1 MNLSENRRFQ
11 SAVRLIINPSSG
23 RGRSARLRHT
33 VADAL
38 AGKGFTVTEHVT
50 ADLADA
56 TSAARSAPAG
66 SLVASLGGD
75 GLLGAVAAGA
85 SDAGA
90 VVLPLGGG
98 RGNDTVRRLG
108 LAVDPLRS
116 IQGIDGL
123 RVASV
128 DLGRVNGVPFLG
140 VANVGFDGF
149 ATEIANSTR
158 LNLGPL
164 TYLYGGARALLT
176 WRGVTF
182 AVTVDERPH
191 SVTGWFV
198 AVGNVGQYGG
208 GLRITPNALA
218 DDGQMDVVMLGAA
231 HAGTAVATFLKAFTG
246 THLGHPAII
255 ETRGRRITISADAP
269 LNVYADGELIGP
281 LPATIETS
289 PAAVKVL
296 VPNGSPALGI
306 VPLPAADIAGDA

>member
-1 MNLSENRRFQ
+1 MNLPQNRRFHN
-11 SAVRLIINPSSG
+11 AVRLIVNPASG
-23 RGRSARLRHT
+23 RGRSSRLRHT

-38 AGKGFTVTEHVT
+38 TREGFTVTEHETV
-50 ADLADA
+50 DLADA
-56 TSAARSAPAG
+56 TDAARAAPPG

-75 GLLGAVAAGA
+75 GLLGAVAAGV
-85 SDAGA
+85 SESGA

-108 LAVDPLRS
+108 LTVDPIRS
-116 IQGIDGL
+116 IRGIDDL
-123 RVASV
+123 RVAAV

-149 ATEIANSTR
+149 ATEIANATR

-182 AVTVDERPH
+182 AVTVDDEPR
-191 SVTGWFV
+191 SITGWFV

-208 GLRITPNALA
+208 GLRITPNAVA
-218 DDGQMDVVMLGAA
+218 DDGQMDVVTMGRA
-231 HAGTAVATFLKAFTG
+231 HAGAAVATFLKAFSG
-246 THLGHPAII
+246 THLGHPAIH
-255 ETRGRRITISADAP
+255 ETRGRRITIDADVA

-281 LPATIETS
+281 LPATIETIPS
-289 PAAVKVL
+289 AVKVL
-296 VPNGSPALGI
+296 VPTVSPALGS
-306 VPLPAADIAGDA
+306 PAAQSASGSV

>member
-1 MNLSENRRFQ
+1 MNLPQNRRFQ
-11 SAVRLIINPSSG
+11 NAVRLIINPASG
-23 RGRSARLRHT
+23 RGRSARLRHS

-38 AGKGFTVTEHVT
+38 AREGFTVTEHET
-50 ADLADA
+50 LDLADA
-56 TSAARSAPAG
+56 TDAARTAPAG

-75 GLLGAVAAGA
+75 GLLGAVAAGV
-85 SDAGA
+85 SDSGA
-90 VVLPLGGG
+90 VLLPLGGG

-108 LAVDPLRS
+108 LTVDPIRS
-116 IQGIDGL
+116 IRGIDDL
-123 RVASV
+123 RVAAM

-149 ATEIANSTR
+149 ATEIANATR

-182 AVTVDERPH
+182 AVTVDDVPH

-208 GLRITPNALA
+208 GLRITPNAVA
-218 DDGQMDVVMLGAA
+218 DDGHMDVVTMGQA
-231 HAGTAVATFLKAFTG
+231 HAGAAVSTFLKAFTG
-246 THLGHPAII
+246 THLGHPAIR
-255 ETRGRRITISADAP
+255 ESRGRRITIDADVA

-281 LPATIETS
+281 LPATIETIPS
-289 PAAVKVL
+289 AVKVL
-296 VPNGSPALGI
+296 APTVSPALG
-306 VPLPAADIAGDA
+306 LPAAQGASGSV